1 MNNTKYKGIYM
12 YKDTINYYDKNAID
26 FFGSTVSVDF
36 SSNQNKFLSYLEP
49 NMMILDLGC
58 GSGRDTKY
66 FIDKGLRVEAI
77 DGSEEL
83 CKLASEFT
91 GIQVKNMMFDQ
102 IEDIDKYDGV
112 WACSSILHLPYEELK
127 KVFYKISNA
136 LKNKGV
142 FYTSF
147 KYGDFEGI
155 RNGRYFTDMTQE
167 KMNKLLEETN
177 VFVTEQ
183 CWITS
188 DVRPGRDE
196 EKWLNIIMRKK

>member
-1 MNNTKYKGIYM
+1 M
-12 YKDTINYYDKNAID
+12 YKDTIIYYDKNATD
-26 FFGSTVSVDF
+26 FFESTVSVDL
-36 SSNQNKFLSYLEP
+36 SSNQNKFLSYLKP
-49 NMMILDLGC
+49 NMIILDLGC

-66 FIDKGLRVEAI
+66 FIDKELKVEAI

-83 CKLASEFT
+83 CKLASEYT
-91 GIQVKNMMFDQ
+91 GIQVKNMLFDQ

-127 KVFYKISNA
+127 KIFYKVYNA

-177 VFVTEQ
+177 LFETEEY
-183 CWITS
+183 WITS